1 VLEEYVDGV
10 LQGLLAF
17 EACTAHSSLDL
28 LVRYRDAFEN
38 YNVGMQY
45 GSKLFTY
52 LDRHWIETHHSE
64 TGRTPTEGVYKV
76 YEMALIVW
84 KDAAFESLK
93 VCLNGY
99 PTALQRLSTIG

>member
-17 EACTAHSSLDL
+17 EVCTAHSSLDL

-93 VCLNGY
+93 VSSI
-99 PTALQRLSTIG
+99 QRLSNGFSNCF